1 MKRKIFLTIAFIISL
16 VPMVASQ
23 YGGMRGIR
31 EISGLINLWNPI
43 GIISVILFLLGIWVP
58 FKQNIINKF
67 LSIIGLVG
75 VIAAEIV
82 TFLFWPV
89 PNYINQV
96 NLQYSLE
103 NAYPEFYLGLATSA
117 LMLITYI
124 CTVSAP
130 NCALLDNKSRST
142 TAKTTSKRTAKSSKR
157 R

>member
-23 YGGMRGIR
+23 YGGMRGMR
-31 EISGLINLWNPI
+31 EISGLTNLWNPI
-43 GIISVILFLLGIWVP
+43 GIISVVLFLAGIWIP

-67 LSIIGLVG
+67 LSIFGLIGI
-75 VIAAEIV
+75 IAAEIV

-89 PNYINQV
+89 PEYISQV

-117 LMLITYI
+117 LMLVIYL

-130 NCALLDNKSRST
+130 NCAVLD
-142 TAKTTSKRTAKSSKR
+142 AKTTQKGTKKSSAKRTTR